1 MRENSPSIR
10 KIMSKN
16 KSGFSLLTLTCLV
29 IGNMIGAGVFT
40 TSGFALADLGTP
52 HRVMLGWLIGGLI
65 ALCGALSYGGLARR
79 MTESGGEYLFLS
91 RFIHPAVGFLAG
103 WVSLLA
109 GFTGAIAF
117 AALAF
122 ESYLPA
128 RPAWLPAGSVAMLA
142 VLVFTA
148 LHAFQ
153 INLGAVSQNFI
164 VIVKLVMLVVFL
176 LFAVRAPMATG
187 SAAPVSEFSITALAG
202 SLVWISLSYSGFN
215 AAVYVAGE
223 AREAVTN
230 VPRALWLGTLITM
243 GFYLALNAIFMY
255 WPAQSVVAG
264 QEDVAAVAATS
275 IGGVWLASFVRAII
289 ALALCTS
296 ISAMLMAGPRVY
308 AQMAADGV
316 LPGFFRFQG
325 AVPRAA
331 IFLQAGLVILVI
343 AFSNLKGLLSYLGL
357 TLSLCAALTVAS
369 LFVLRR
375 RGEDKFVVTGY
386 PFTPAIY
393 VGATLLFAV
402 LAVRRNPWEI
412 AGTVVTVLSGLPVY
426 FLMRR
431 QAARK

>member
-1 MRENSPSIR
+1 MQN
-10 KIMSKN
+10 N

-52 HRVMLGWLIGGLI
+52 HRVMLGWLVGGVI

-79 MTESGGEYLFLS
+79 MAESGGEYLFLS
-91 RFIHPAVGFLAG
+91 RLIHPLVGFLAG

-117 AALAF
+117 AALAL
-122 ESYLPA
+122 ESYLPM
-128 RPAWLPAGSVAMLA
+128 RPTWLPAGSVAILS
-142 VLVFTA
+142 VLLFTA
-148 LHAFQ
+148 LHAFRL
-153 INLGAVSQNFI
+153 NVGAVSQNLI
-164 VIVKLVMLVVFL
+164 VIVKLCLLVLFVF
-176 LFAVRAPMATG
+176 FAVRAPMAG
-187 SAAPVSEFSITALAG
+187 ADDLAASPFSITAFAG

-223 AREAVTN
+223 AQNASVT

-243 GFYLALNAIFMY
+243 IFYLALNAIFVY

-264 QEDVAAVAATS
+264 QEDVAAVAAQA

-296 ISAMLMAGPRVY
+296 VSAMLMAGPRVY

-316 LPGFFRFQG
+316 LPRVFRFQG
-325 AVPRAA
+325 EVPRAA
-331 IFLQAGLVILVI
+331 IYLQAALTILVI
-343 AFSNLKGLLSYLGL
+343 AFSNLKGLLTYLGL
-357 TLSLCAALTVAS
+357 TLSLSAALTVVS

-375 RGEDKFVVTGY
+375 REEKQIVVTGY
-386 PFTPAIY
+386 PFTPALY
-393 VGATLLFAV
+393 VGATLLFAL
-402 LAVRRNPWEI
+402 LAVRRNPWEV
-412 AGTVVTVLSGLPVY
+412 AGTVATIVSGLVVY

-431 QAARK
+431 NAAAE

>member
-1 MRENSPSIR
+1 
-10 KIMSKN
+10 MSKN
-16 KSGFSLLTLTCLV
+16 KTGFSLLTLTCLV

-52 HRVMLGWLIGGLI
+52 NRVMLGWLIGGVI
-65 ALCGALSYGGLARR
+65 ALCGALSYGALARR
-79 MTESGGEYLFLS
+79 MAESGGEYLFLS
-91 RFIHPAVGFLAG
+91 RLIHPLIGFLAG

-109 GFTGAIAF
+109 GFTGALAF

-128 RPAWLPAGSVAMLA
+128 RPAWLPAGLPAGSVAILA
-142 VLVFTA
+142 VLFFTA
-148 LHAFQ
+148 LHV
-153 INLGAVSQNFI
+153 IRLDLGAVSQNLI

-176 LFAVRAPMATG
+176 LFAVRTPMA
-187 SAAPVSEFSITALAG
+187 SASDLPAPPLSITALAG

-223 AREAVTN
+223 ARDARVM

-243 GFYLALNAIFMY
+243 CFYLALNAIFVY

-264 QEDVAAVAATS
+264 QEDIAAVAAQS

-316 LPGFFRFQG
+316 LPRLFRFQG

-331 IFLQAGLVILVI
+331 ILLQAALTILVI
-343 AFSNLKGLLSYLGL
+343 AFSNLKGLLTYLGF
-357 TLSLCAALTVAS
+357 TLSLSAALTVAS
-369 LFVLRR
+369 LFVLRHR
-375 RGEDKFVVTGY
+375 EGEKVVVTGY

-393 VGATLLFAV
+393 VGATLLFAL
-402 LAVRRNPWEI
+402 LAVRRNPWEV
-412 AGTVVTVLSGLPVY
+412 AGTVVTVLSGVPVY
-426 FLMRR
+426 LLMRR
-431 QAARK
+431 KAEPNK

>member
-1 MRENSPSIR
+1 
-10 KIMSKN
+10 MSNN

-52 HRVMLGWLIGGLI
+52 HRVMLGWLIGGII

-79 MTESGGEYLFLS
+79 MAESGGEYLFLS

-122 ESYLPA
+122 ESYIPA
-128 RPAWLPAGSVAMLA
+128 RPAWLPAGGLAILA

-153 INLGAVSQNFI
+153 INLGAVSQNLI
-164 VIVKLVMLVVFL
+164 VIIKLVLLAVFL
-176 LFAVRAPMATG
+176 FFAVRAPMAGG
-187 SAAPVSEFSITALAG
+187 SAAPASEFSITALAG

-223 AREAVTN
+223 ARDAVTT

-243 GFYLALNAIFMY
+243 AFYLALNAIFMY
-255 WPAQSVVAG
+255 WPASNVVAG
-264 QEDVAAVAATS
+264 QEDVAAVAAQS

-308 AQMAADGV
+308 AQMAADGL

-343 AFSNLKGLLSYLGL
+343 AFSNLKGLLSYLGF

-375 RGEDKFVVTGY
+375 RGEKIVATGY

-393 VGATLLFAV
+393 VGATLLFAA

-412 AGTVVTVLSGLPVY
+412 MGTAVTILSGLPVY

-431 QAARK
+431 QAKGKEVK